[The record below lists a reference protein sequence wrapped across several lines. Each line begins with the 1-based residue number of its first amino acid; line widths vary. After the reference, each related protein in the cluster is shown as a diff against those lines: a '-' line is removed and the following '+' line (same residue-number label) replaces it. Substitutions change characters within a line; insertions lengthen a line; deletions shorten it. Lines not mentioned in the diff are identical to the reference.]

1 MPIREIQIAID
12 RNMFELEFLRNI
24 FDKIISG
31 KNTGRM
37 VFIRSSRLAKAEP
50 LKSAQLVLLA
60 SID

>member
-24 FDKIISG
+24 FDKILSG
-31 KNTGRM
+31 KNTSHM
-37 VFIRSSRLAKAEP
+37 VLIRSSRLAKAEP
-50 LKSAQLVLLA
+50 LKGAQLVLLA

>member
-37 VFIRSSRLAKAEP
+37 VLIRSSRLAKAEP
-50 LKSAQLVLLA
+50 LKGAQLV
-60 SID
+60 